1 MIDKKDVIDIAIALV
16 KDSEYKK
23 ANRLIIDKM
32 NQVLEKKTEG
42 DREKLKE
49 LNKEIFMMNRT
60 IDKYIFKLKEIKGE
74 VSNDASLK
82 RLEDCLV
89 EIQNERERIITE
101 KRNVSF
107 SSRNY

>member
-1 MIDKKDVIDIAIALV
+1 MIDKKDIIDIAIALV

-23 ANRLIIDKM
+23 ANRLIIGKM
-32 NQVLEKKTEG
+32 NQVLEKRTKG
-42 DREKLKE
+42 DREKIKE
-49 LNKEIFMMNRT
+49 LNKEIFMLNRT

-74 VSNDASLK
+74 VSNDVSLNG
-82 RLEDCLV
+82 LEDCLV
-89 EIQNERERIITE
+89 EIQNERERIIAE